1 MSIDNT
7 IYALSGINNLLGG
20 TLGFI
25 NDKQNGVPTG
35 YAMSNAGLNIMNGAI
50 RNEAS
55 RDIQQ
60 MTGSYLGYAVNNLAG
75 YGNPVANYQGTV
87 GTMGALML
95 SMPMNIFGC
104 APWMTSSLYGCGP
117 YGYGYWNSGF
127 FGGGCCNN
135 PYMFGG
141 PSMFGCRGFL
151 C

>member
-1 MSIDNT
+1 MSLSNT
-7 IYALSGINNLLGG
+7 IYALSNINAILGSTTG
-20 TLGFI
+20 YL

-35 YAMSNAGLNIMNGAI
+35 NALSNMGLNIMHGAV
-50 RNEAS
+50 RNAAS

-60 MTGSYLGYAVNNLAG
+60 STGSYLGYAVNNIAG

-95 SMPMNIFGC
+95 STPFSIFGC
-104 APWMTSSLYGCGP
+104 NPFMTSSLYGCGP
-117 YGYGYWNSGF
+117 FGGGYWNTGF

-135 PYMFGG
+135 YGFYG
-141 PSMFGCRGFL
+141 PSMFGMRGFL

>member
-1 MSIDNT
+1 MSLDNT
-7 IYALSGINNLLGG
+7 IYALSNINNLLGG
-20 TLGFI
+20 TLGYVR
-25 NDKQNGVPTG
+25 DTQNGVPAG

-55 RDIQQ
+55 RDIYR
-60 MTGSYLGYAVNNLAG
+60 MTGSYMGYAVNNIAG

-95 SMPMNIFGC
+95 SMPMNIFNPC
-104 APWMTSSLYGCGP
+104 MTSTLYGCGP
-117 YGYGYWNSGF
+117 YGAGYWNSGF
-127 FGGGCCNN
+127 FGGGCCGNLF
-135 PYMFGG
+135 MFGG